1 MQVKFK
7 PHTEIVGYG
16 YSQGHHGEIFQGVT
30 LQGGKKRPQPV
41 LVTLPCPRYR
51 STAVYHGLPQ
61 QSLQILPSNKTKALR
76 AALHTL
82 ALLGVSRL
90 GGWLSIDS
98 NIPVGRGLGSSSA
111 DVIAAIRAV
120 ANAFGKTLPPQTIAR
135 LAVQAEA
142 ASDSLMFD
150 DACVLF
156 AQREGVAVER
166 FSAPLP
172 PMDILSIQYISE
184 SASIDTI
191 ALPLPEYS
199 TQEAVEFAAL
209 LNRLR
214 QCVLERDPGQVAAVA
229 SASARINQL
238 FLHKPHLEEIE
249 CIGRSYGA
257 LGVQVA
263 HSGSVIGL
271 LFSKGDREGAISARY
286 ELGAYLGS
294 AVELR
299 LFD

>member
-1 MQVKFK
+1 M
-7 PHTEIVGYG
+7 
-16 YSQGHHGEIFQGVT
+16 
-30 LQGGKKRPQPV
+30 
-41 LVTLPCPRYR
+41 
-51 STAVYHGLPQ
+51 AVYHGLPQ
-61 QSLQILPSNKTKALR
+61 QQTLQISPPNKTKALQ

-82 ALLGVSRL
+82 ALLGISNS
-90 GGWLSIDS
+90 GGGLSIDS

-111 DVIAAIRAV
+111 DVVAAIRAV
-120 ANAFGKTLPPQTIAR
+120 ANAYGKTLPPQTIAR
-135 LAVQAEA
+135 LAVRAEA
-142 ASDSLMFD
+142 ASDPLMYD

-184 SASIDTI
+184 SAGIDTI

-199 TQEAVEFAAL
+199 TQEAVEFASL
-209 LNRLR
+209 LHRLR
-214 QCVLERDPGQVAAVA
+214 QCVLERDPERVAAIA
-229 SASARINQL
+229 SASAHINQL
-238 FLHKPHLEEIE
+238 FLYKPHLEEIE
-249 CIGRSYGA
+249 RIGCAYGA

-271 LFSKGDREGAISARY
+271 LFSKGDREGALSARY

-294 AVELR
+294 DVELH